1 MQDYW
6 SRVCFKPWGQE
17 RLRHLDI
24 LIFHPYLYFPVSA
37 LILLGMFF
45 AKMWGRGV
53 LLFKRKW
60 CTEGLPMVSMLAD
73 NLRSADSGHGW
84 LLVSHKFCSWLSE
97 KIFIWNHLGLAVIAL
112 HNSQKMLKKILW
124 SIWKGPEIKG
134 SVCLWINIIPWILF
148 GVYLIDNYQNKSVS
162 DWRPRE
168 AKSVSG

>member
-37 LILLGMFF
+37 LILLGIFFFF
-45 AKMWGRGV
+45 ANTWGRGV

-60 CTEGLPMVSMLAD
+60 CTEGLPMVSMLTD
-73 NLRSADSGHGW
+73 NLHSADSGHGW

-112 HNSQKMLKKILW
+112 HNSQKMLKKY
-124 SIWKGPEIKG
+124 SGVHKKDQK
-134 SVCLWINIIPWILF
+134 SKAVYAF
-148 GVYLIDNYQNKSVS
+148 GLISFLEFSLEYT
-162 DWRPRE
+162 W
-168 AKSVSG
+168 